1 VIEALR
7 TSILVPRDHLHIKQ
21 IRTSGVSSHRVAR
34 VGLPAQAIVLAD
46 WDRCPYGRLLP
57 GELCAGRGK
66 SHSVTTAAGAL
77 RADAL
82 AKSCRPRLAAAAGRP
97 VRPRSPLV

>member
-1 VIEALR
+1 MLAIR
-7 TSILVPRDHLHIKQ
+7 Q
-21 IRTSGVSSHRVAR
+21 IRASGVSSYRVVR
-34 VGLPAQAIVLAD
+34 VGLPAQAIVLAV

-66 SHSVTTAAGAL
+66 SRSVTTAAGAL

-82 AKSCRPRLAAAAGRP
+82 SNPKF
-97 VRPRSPLV
+97 PLVGL